1 MVAIFCP
8 PIIMTK
14 KKGHWEYER
23 VLLQFDGEAKT
34 ESGTAILLVLMASL
48 QTLDLSS

>member
-8 PIIMTK
+8 LIIMTK

-23 VLLQFDGEAKT
+23 VLLKFDGESKT
-34 ESGTAILLVLMASL
+34 KSGTAIL
-48 QTLDLSS
+48 